1 MENIFITGI
10 EQEEKA
16 RAVLVSVFP
25 KGEDPEEHEAS
36 LDELERLLETAGGE
50 CFARLVQNKEHPD
63 NATYIGSGKLDE
75 LKTLC
80 NTGGCELVIFD
91 AELSPSQIRNIEKA
105 LGDEEKDIMVIDRS
119 MLILDI
125 FALHAVTG
133 EGKAQVELAQIKYTS
148 PRLIGKGKQLSRL
161 GGGIGTRGPGESKLE
176 QDRRHLARR
185 AAALEKEIAEMAR
198 SREVQR
204 KQRDNTG
211 MTKIAI
217 AGYTNAGKST
227 LLNRLTDAGILAE
240 DKLFATLDPT
250 TRKFSLPSG
259 NDILLTDTVGFIRN
273 LPHHLIKA
281 FRSTLDEVKYADA
294 IVVMIDAA
302 DPQSAAHLEVTQ
314 TLLAELEAGDK
325 PTVYVL
331 NKCDKLEG
339 GVVFPVGVLG
349 GGKEIV
355 MMSALSGEGVDD
367 LIEKLERIAG
377 EGKKRVEL
385 FIPNSKL
392 GVLDMVYKNGSDIDV
407 EYTPDGARISVVLDV
422 ASIGRL
428 SEYKVGE

>member
-1 MENIFITGI
+1 MENIFITGV

-227 LLNRLTDAGILAE
+227 LLNRLTEAGILAE
-240 DKLFATLDPT
+240 DKLFATLDTT
-250 TRKFSLPSG
+250 TRKYTLPG
-259 NDILLTDTVGFIRN
+259 GVDILLTDTVGFIRN

-281 FRSTLDEVKYADA
+281 FRSTLEEVVYSDLL
-294 IVVMIDAA
+294 IIIIDAS
-302 DPQSAAHLEVTQ
+302 DPEFAAHLSVTEE
-314 TLLAELEAGDK
+314 LLSDLGAADK
-325 PTVYVL
+325 PKLYVM
-331 NKCDKLEG
+331 NKCDAVSDEELLGRLRSDGDTEYAAISAKTGLGVDEMILKLEKMLG
-339 GVVFPVGVLG
+339 EGMRRVTFNLPMSG
-349 GGKEIV
+349 GGIV
-355 MMSALSGEGVDD
+355 NDFYNNAEN
-367 LIEKLERIAG
+367 
-377 EGKKRVEL
+377 VE
-385 FIPNSKL
+385 
-392 GVLDMVYKNGSDIDV
+392 V
-407 EYTPDGARISVVLDV
+407 EYTATGISVTATVDDKLYGKYQRYV
-422 ASIGRL
+422 
-428 SEYKVGE
+428 SEE